1 MAQRD
6 FEYEQLQLKYIQLEK
21 TTCQLKLENA
31 KLRVQI
37 DSYKG
42 LPPDVRKIDLNGV
55 EDILFQEEEEV
66 SGDDIHA
73 HIHAHINMHAQSE
86 EHVIENQSVLM
97 DAADAA
103 ISLSASNP
111 AMPSADMLLNG
122 IKQFLVPS
130 NNVKYDEA
138 GRFDFQH
145 DRDISE

>member
-37 DSYKG
+37 DSFKG
-42 LPPDVRKIDLNGV
+42 LPPDVRKIDLNGA
-55 EDILFQEEEEV
+55 EDILFQEEASADGRHV
-66 SGDDIHA
+66 H
-73 HIHAHINMHAQSE
+73 MVQSK
-86 EHVIENQSVLM
+86 EHVLENQSVLM

-103 ISLSASNP
+103 ISLSTANP
-111 AMPSADMLLNG
+111 AIPSADMLLNG
-122 IKQFLVPS
+122 IKKLLVPS